1 MSNEVYTLEPATIR
15 FDDKYVVFNPMHST
29 EQYESTKANIQLLGQ
44 LDPILM
50 LNGVCID
57 GRHRVRIAKELGI
70 LVKCVDVDPTLDE
83 ETIIVLC
90 NKNVMSG
97 RDYDNAQKAIQALLL
112 TTTHNIKSKNAAVYM
127 KIDKKMV
134 AYAATI
140 RGYGRSDILD
150 TLLKDRYAKVQLGN
164 MERPSR
170 SLEIIAKY
178 VKAEAEEKTIV
189 VNDSERIH
197 WKPDALI
204 KTEHGKAWYYEQLRL
219 IELLGV
225 NVLGPLLVEL
235 ANLKY
240 TTETVDE

>member
-1 MSNEVYTLEPATIR
+1 MTSSTYTLDPVDVQ
-15 FDDKYVVFNPMHST
+15 FDDKYVVFNPTHNELEYAATRQSI
-29 EQYESTKANIQLLGQ
+29 EKLGQ
-44 LDPILM
+44 LDPILV
-50 LNGVCID
+50 LDGKCVD
-57 GRHRVRIAKELGI
+57 GRHRVRACKEMQIPVRAVDIDVTTPEANI
-70 LVKCVDVDPTLDE
+70 LM
-83 ETIIVLC
+83 LC

-97 RDYDNAQKAIQALLL
+97 RDYDNSQKAIQALKLVNEY
-112 TTTHNIKSKNAAVYM
+112 NIAAVDAAKMM
-127 KIDKKMV
+127 KIDRRLV
-134 AYAATI
+134 SYAATI
-140 RGYGRSDILD
+140 KGYGKDEILD
-150 TLLKDRYAKVQLGN
+150 KLLASKSNKIQLAN
-164 MERPSR
+164 MTNPSR
-170 SLEIIAKY
+170 SLELIAKY
-178 VKAEAEEKTIV
+178 VKAEVEEKTIV